1 MRLLFFCFNKKKHS
15 QYTCVPLRMP
25 QQRDWKV
32 DIVGASR
39 GNCSNGVLEECE
51 GGEQKDLGVPKLL
64 VSLGHT
70 ARRRV
75 VYRGH

>member
-1 MRLLFFCFNKKKHS
+1 
-15 QYTCVPLRMP
+15 MP